1 MKNYQKIPKFKSEA
15 AENKFWQAQDVGEY
29 FDLSKPVQLNLSN
42 LKPSTKT
49 ITLRIPESMYMD
61 LKTLANKQ
69 DVPYQSMMK
78 IFLADKIREQF
89 GSSGG

>member
-1 MKNYQKIPKFKSEA
+1 MKNYKKIPKFKSEA
-15 AENKFWQAQDVGEY
+15 EENKFWQQQDAGEY
-29 FDLSKPVQLNLSN
+29 FDLSQPVQLDLNN

-49 ITLRIPESMYMD
+49 ITLRIPESMYVD
-61 LKTLANKQ
+61 LKTLANKR

-89 GSSGG
+89 GSSSC